1 MMKRNLVYQ
10 SSRSFFNFF
19 KSSKAN
25 NSGELWYVG
34 QRRANMQHG
43 LGVYKEDNI
52 RFEGLFEQ
60 NQIFWGKLFID
71 GELNMQG

>member
-1 MMKRNLVYQ
+1 
-10 SSRSFFNFF
+10 
-19 KSSKAN
+19 
-25 NSGELWYVG
+25 
-34 QRRANMQHG
+34 MQHG